1 MGKCIQTCKRISLI
15 INYNKISSK
24 LIIMNAQG
32 RKEIAKYI
40 ASLEEIK
47 DKLDSMIKFDNMPE
61 GLQESER
68 GEAMQ
73 EAIEQLETACD
84 NLDEV
89 ISALQEI

>member
-1 MGKCIQTCKRISLI
+1 
-15 INYNKISSK
+15 
-24 LIIMNAQG
+24 MNAQG

-47 DKLDSMIKFDNMPE
+47 DKLESMKDDEEDKFDNMPE
-61 GLQESER
+61 GLQDSER

-73 EAIEQLETACD
+73 EAIKQLETACD
-84 NLDEV
+84 NLDDV

>member
-1 MGKCIQTCKRISLI
+1 
-15 INYNKISSK
+15 
-24 LIIMNAQG
+24 MNAQG

-40 ASLEEIK
+40 ASLNEIK
-47 DKLDSMIKFDNMPE
+47 DKLVSMKDDEENKFDNMPE

-84 NLDEV
+84 NLDEA

>member
-1 MGKCIQTCKRISLI
+1 
-15 INYNKISSK
+15 
-24 LIIMNAQG
+24 MNAQG

-47 DKLDSMIKFDNMPE
+47 DKLDSMMDEEQDKFDNMPE

-84 NLDEV
+84 NLDEEL
-89 ISALQEI
+89 SALQEI

>member
-1 MGKCIQTCKRISLI
+1 MKD
-15 INYNKISSK
+15 
-24 LIIMNAQG
+24 
-32 RKEIAKYI
+32 
-40 ASLEEIK
+40 EEE
-47 DKLDSMIKFDNMPE
+47 DKFDNMPE